1 MYPYR
6 LCFCKEGALRYI
18 SHLDLQRT
26 FGRALRRTDIPVAY
40 SRGFNPQPR
49 LRFALPLA
57 LGVEGKN
64 EYLDLDLSAPLQEN
78 IIKETLN
85 AQLPAGLR
93 VKNVSAVESSQPSLS
108 SLVQAA
114 LYVVDLSVCPA
125 DLSRGLNSLLQAQEL
140 FVERRG
146 KKGTRK
152 IDIRPFIHRLEIRK
166 QEKREALLMLLAAG
180 SRGSARPQEVLAL
193 LPARG
198 FKDKIYRADLFVFRA
213 GELETPGGVS
223 VERYVEVFYGKENCD

>member
-152 IDIRPFIHRLEIRK
+152 ITSSFKFSRK
-166 QEKREALLMLLAAG
+166 RTLLIALRRVNLAQ
-180 SRGSARPQEVLAL
+180 RRKLH
-193 LPARG
+193 
-198 FKDKIYRADLFVFRA
+198 ADLSTS
-213 GELETPGGVS
+213 LPQLP
-223 VERYVEVFYGKENCD
+223 EVVRTSMV